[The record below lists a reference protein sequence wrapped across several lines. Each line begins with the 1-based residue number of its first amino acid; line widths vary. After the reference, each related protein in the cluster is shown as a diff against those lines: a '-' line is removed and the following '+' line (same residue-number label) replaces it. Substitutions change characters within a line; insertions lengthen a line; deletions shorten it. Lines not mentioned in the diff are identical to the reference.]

1 MLLLTGATGL
11 VGSALLRRLVAE
23 GEQVRC
29 LVRDPRRL
37 GAQRVRVQIALGDL
51 TDPPS
56 FRNAMRGVR
65 TVVHLAASI
74 RDQPQ
79 GSIEELNGIATWRMV
94 QAAERAGVERFVF
107 FSALDASTHHRARF
121 FRAKALAE
129 QAVEA
134 AALQSIVFAP
144 SIVYAPGDPW
154 LTLLERMAL
163 LPVMPVSG
171 RGRALYQP
179 IWAEDVAD
187 CVVTVLRGRPAGEQT
202 LANGAV
208 AHSDGGV
215 SEDRGGSVRD
225 RGGIGDRG
233 GSVGGGFSGGVSGGG
248 EASPG
253 SAYERRGA
261 ERRRRSRYE
270 LAGPETLS
278 HNDLVRLVL
287 RSLHRRR
294 ALVHVPTPIVSRT
307 LRVLERISGP
317 SVFATWDEAELMEV
331 PMLSTRGTADV
342 EALGVKPQRMPAVL
356 GIG

>member
-187 CVVTVLRGRPAGEQT
+187 CTISALRGRAGDERILT
-202 LANGAV
+202 NGAPT
-208 AHSDGGV
+208 GGV
-215 SEDRGGSVRD
+215 
-225 RGGIGDRG
+225 
-233 GSVGGGFSGGVSGGG
+233 
-248 EASPG
+248 EA
-253 SAYERRGA
+253 ERRGGG
-261 ERRRRSRYE
+261 ERRRRARYE

-278 HNDLVRLVL
+278 HNDLVRIVL
-287 RSLHRRR
+287 RSLRRRR
-294 ALVHVPTPIVSRT
+294 ALVHVPTPIVSRA
-307 LRVLERISGP
+307 LRALERVSGP
-317 SVFATWDEAELMEV
+317 KAFATWDEAELMEV

-342 EALGVKPQRMPAVL
+342 EALGVSPQRMPAVL